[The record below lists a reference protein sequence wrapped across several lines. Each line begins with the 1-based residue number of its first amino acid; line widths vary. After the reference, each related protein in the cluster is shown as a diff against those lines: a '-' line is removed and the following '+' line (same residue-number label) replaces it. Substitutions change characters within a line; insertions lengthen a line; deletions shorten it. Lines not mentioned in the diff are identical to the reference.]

1 MVHTKNDKYRLIY
14 VKGHWGYSNG
24 SKYWIR
30 TKWVVVNN
38 QRTEVW
44 SIEGKLFNNH
54 KQELFKKFKLEVK
67 TN

>member
-14 VKGHWGYSNG
+14 IKGHWGYSNG

-30 TKWVVVNN
+30 TKWTVKNL
-38 QRTEVW
+38 TSKIVW
-44 SIEGKLFNNH
+44 SYEGKLFNSQ
-54 KQELFKKFKLEVK
+54 KSELLEKFKLNVK